1 MIGAIRDVALGEYRR
16 ANGLAARTAPDGSL
30 AAARTFR
37 ELVLLAI
44 DEAEPVARVPVPEGL
59 RALTLTG
66 DGAQAVELAPHA
78 VAVDLLEDAAQ
89 GEFGL
94 SLRQGAKV
102 SRLIAERLPATLEL
116 AAYALLVSF
125 FIGIPLGIIAA
136 IKPEGII
143 SRLISALAVAGY
155 SIPVFWWA
163 LLLIMLFSLGL
174 GWLPTA
180 GRIGVL
186 YEIQHV
192 TGFMLLDILLANS
205 QHQSEA
211 LLDALRHLLLPTLVL
226 ATFPTTVMIRF
237 TRDSML
243 EVWEQNYI
251 KTAKAKGLSR
261 LQVLYRHGLRN
272 ALLPV
277 IRQIGL
283 QFSALITLA
292 MLTEVIFSW
301 PGIGR
306 WLLDSIYQRNFPAI
320 QAGLMIISVLVITVN
335 MLTEILHTFFNPLA
349 RKR

>member
-1 MIGAIRDVALGEYRR
+1 MTIYLLRRLFLLG
-16 ANGLAARTAPDGSL
+16 T
-30 AAARTFR
+30 
-37 ELVLLAI
+37 VLLGLSIFAFSLGYLFPG
-44 DEAEPVARVPVPEGL
+44 EPLQNFSGL
-59 RALTLTG
+59 RYLDDTTREQLTLAYRLDSSYLQQYLAFIQRLWHG
-66 DGAQAVELAPHA
+66 DW
-78 VAVDLLEDAAQ
+78 
-89 GEFGL
+89 GL
-94 SLRQGAKV
+94 SLASQQPLLTEIRQV
-102 SRLIAERLPATLEL
+102 LPATLEL
-116 AAYALLVSF
+116 TSYALLVSF
-125 FIGIPLGIIAA
+125 FVGIPLGILAA
-136 IKPEGII
+136 IKPDGVIGKT
-143 SRLISALAVAGY
+143 ISAIAITGY
-155 SIPVFWWA
+155 SLPIFWWG
-163 LLLIMLFSLGL
+163 LLLIMVFAVGL
-174 GWLPTA
+174 GWFPSG
-180 GRIGVL
+180 GRLGVL
-186 YEIQHV
+186 YEIPPQ
-192 TGFMLLDILLANS
+192 TGFMLIDILLFDVSYRQA
-205 QHQSEA
+205 A
-211 LLDALRHLLLPTLVL
+211 LQDALRHLLLPTLAL

-237 TRDSML
+237 VRDAML
-243 EVWEQNYI
+243 DVWEQSYI

>member
-1 MIGAIRDVALGEYRR
+1 MTIYLLRRLFLLG
-16 ANGLAARTAPDGSL
+16 T
-30 AAARTFR
+30 
-37 ELVLLAI
+37 VLLGLSIFAFSLGYLFPG
-44 DEAEPVARVPVPEGL
+44 EPLQNFSGL
-59 RALTLTG
+59 RYLDDTTREQLTLAYRLDSSYLQQYLAFIQRLWHG
-66 DGAQAVELAPHA
+66 DW
-78 VAVDLLEDAAQ
+78 
-89 GEFGL
+89 GL
-94 SLRQGAKV
+94 SLASQQPLLTEIRQV
-102 SRLIAERLPATLEL
+102 LPATLEL
-116 AAYALLVSF
+116 TSYALLVSF
-125 FIGIPLGIIAA
+125 FVGIPLGILAA
-136 IKPEGII
+136 IKPDGVIGKT
-143 SRLISALAVAGY
+143 ISAIAITGY
-155 SIPVFWWA
+155 SLPIFWWG
-163 LLLIMLFSLGL
+163 LLLIMVFAVGL
-174 GWLPTA
+174 GWFPSG
-180 GRIGVL
+180 GRLGVL
-186 YEIQHV
+186 YEIPPQ
-192 TGFMLLDILLANS
+192 TGFMLIDILLSDVSYRQA
-205 QHQSEA
+205 A
-211 LLDALRHLLLPTLVL
+211 LQDALRHLLLPTLAL

-237 TRDSML
+237 VRDAML

-335 MLTEILHTFFNPLA
+335 MLTEILHTFFNPLT

>member
-1 MIGAIRDVALGEYRR
+1 MTIYLLRRLFLLG
-16 ANGLAARTAPDGSL
+16 T
-30 AAARTFR
+30 
-37 ELVLLAI
+37 VLLGLSIFAFSLGYLFPG
-44 DEAEPVARVPVPEGL
+44 EPLQNFSGL
-59 RALTLTG
+59 RYLDDTTREQLTLAYRLDSSYLQQYLAFIQRLWHG
-66 DGAQAVELAPHA
+66 DW
-78 VAVDLLEDAAQ
+78 
-89 GEFGL
+89 GL
-94 SLRQGAKV
+94 SLASQQPLLTEIRQV
-102 SRLIAERLPATLEL
+102 LPATLEL
-116 AAYALLVSF
+116 TSYALLVSF
-125 FIGIPLGIIAA
+125 FVGIPLGILAA
-136 IKPEGII
+136 IKPDGVIGKT
-143 SRLISALAVAGY
+143 ISAIAITGY
-155 SIPVFWWA
+155 SLPIFWWG
-163 LLLIMLFSLGL
+163 LLLIMVFAVGL
-174 GWLPTA
+174 GWFPSG
-180 GRIGVL
+180 GRLGVL
-186 YEIQHV
+186 YEIPPQ
-192 TGFMLLDILLANS
+192 TGFMLIDILLSDVSYRQA
-205 QHQSEA
+205 A
-211 LLDALRHLLLPTLVL
+211 LQDALRHLLLPTLAL

-237 TRDSML
+237 VRDAML
-243 EVWEQNYI
+243 DVWEQSYI

>member
-1 MIGAIRDVALGEYRR
+1 MTIYLLRRLFLLG
-16 ANGLAARTAPDGSL
+16 T
-30 AAARTFR
+30 
-37 ELVLLAI
+37 VLLGLSIFAFSLGYLFPG
-44 DEAEPVARVPVPEGL
+44 EPLQNFSGL
-59 RALTLTG
+59 RYLDDTTREQLTLAYRLDSSYLQQYLAFIQRLWHG
-66 DGAQAVELAPHA
+66 DW
-78 VAVDLLEDAAQ
+78 
-89 GEFGL
+89 GL
-94 SLRQGAKV
+94 SLASQQPLLTEIRQV
-102 SRLIAERLPATLEL
+102 LPATLEL
-116 AAYALLVSF
+116 TSYALLVSF
-125 FIGIPLGIIAA
+125 FVGIPLGILAA
-136 IKPEGII
+136 IKPDGVIGKT
-143 SRLISALAVAGY
+143 ISAIAITGY
-155 SIPVFWWA
+155 SLPIFWWG
-163 LLLIMLFSLGL
+163 LLLIMVFAVGL
-174 GWLPTA
+174 GWFPSG
-180 GRIGVL
+180 GRLGVL
-186 YEIQHV
+186 YEIPTV
-192 TGFMLLDILLANS
+192 SGFMLVDIFLAETPY
-205 QHQSEA
+205 QQA
-211 LLDALRHLLLPTLVL
+211 IFLDALRHLALPTVVL

-237 TRDSML
+237 VRDAML